1 MGRKRESKSERFIR
15 VAELRVNKALKALAA
30 IGACADI
37 RSYEYTED
45 QIGKIFDAL
54 RIELDVAEARYRTG
68 TGRRVVF
75 KLNPEEIE
83 QEDANGNR

>member
-1 MGRKRESKSERFIR
+1 MPRIRESKSERFIR
-15 VAELRVNKALKALAA
+15 VAELRVNKALKALAS

-37 RSYEYTED
+37 RSYEYTEE

-54 RIELDVAEARYRTG
+54 RIELDIAEAQYRTG

-75 KLNPEEIE
+75 KLNPEERG
-83 QEDANGNR
+83 QEEVNGNR